1 MDVQFSENKLISL
14 YIEIDDL
21 LKAYKVFLTKRGL
34 PEDQR
39 PTRIPALS
47 AAEICTILVA
57 YHHSGYKCF
66 EYYYRR
72 VVLSTHQD
80 YFPDAPTYER
90 FLDYLPR
97 VTHLLYLWLFYT
109 TCRAQRTGLYFID
122 SKKLEVCHIKRE
134 YSHRVFQG
142 LAAKGK
148 TSTGYFFGL
157 NRVGGRLHMVINNL
171 GEIICFLITP
181 GNVADNNHKALQ
193 YLLKGLQ
200 GVCVGDKGYL
210 TTLFEWFYEQE
221 LEIVKR
227 PRKNMRTLPIA
238 NYKHQLI
245 NLRPVI
251 ESAFDIMGTICDID
265 HTRHRSPVNAVTH
278 LLAGLVAYQH
288 LPQKPCVFFP
298 SMTSDKAIHRSLLAA

>member
-1 MDVQFSENKLISL
+1 MDVQFSENKLIAL

-21 LKAYKVFLTKRGL
+21 LKAYHAFLARRALLNGK
-34 PEDQR
+34 QA
-39 PTRIPALS
+39 TRVPALS
-47 AAEICTILVA
+47 AAEVCTISVG
-57 YHHSGYKCF
+57 YHYSGYKCF
-66 EYYYRR
+66 EYYYRQ
-72 VVLSTHQD
+72 VILGSHQD
-80 YFPDAPTYER
+80 YFPDAPSYER

-134 YSHRVFQG
+134 HSHRVFQG

-157 NRVGGRLHMVINNL
+157 KLHIVINNV
-171 GEIICFLITP
+171 GEIVCFLITP
-181 GNVADNNHKALQ
+181 GNVADNNHKVLQ
-193 YLLKGLQ
+193 HLLKDLQ

-210 TTLFEWFYEQE
+210 TTLFEWFYDNG

-227 PRKNMRTLPIA
+227 PRKNMRTIPLPPH
-238 NYKHQLI
+238 KHRLI
-245 NLRPVI
+245 NMRPVV

-265 HTRHRSPVNAVTH
+265 HTRHRSPINAITH
-278 LLAGLVAYQH
+278 LLAGLIAYQH
-288 LPQKPCVFFP
+288 LPQKPSVFFP
-298 SMTSDKAIHRSLLAA
+298 SMTKETSTDDTLLTA